1 MFVVS
6 KAFLR
11 RVVSLE
17 SRQDARQDLYSPI
30 LTEDDKCYFCS
41 ISSIDFKHIEFLIC
55 VTYR

>member
-11 RVVSLE
+11 GVVSLE

-41 ISSIDFKHIEFLIC
+41 ISSIDFKHLEFLIC
-55 VTYR
+55 VM